1 MSAIRDGKRGCESRD
16 IASYVRAKRSARKR
30 HTRRAAVACVQLHAD
45 DDEADSGQGFI
56 IPFRFFPQPC
66 CDKTETQRVTIQHA
80 DVQKASCGRAAA
92 LPQTRC
98 HSLKEKRHH
107 KRILRPLS
115 TETIGCRAPIG
126 SLSCSFRPQ
135 QYEASMTPPP
145 LPSCRLLQTPTM
157 PAFPRLQHRKVL
169 LRRCLEVGCKGFCS
183 GQCCCI

>member
-126 SLSCSFRPQ
+126 SLSFAQTSTIRGLDGTTATSFLSPPTDANNASVS
-135 QYEASMTPPP
+135 EAATQKGSVVA
-145 LPSCRLLQTPTM
+145 LP
-157 PAFPRLQHRKVL
+157 
-169 LRRCLEVGCKGFCS
+169 
-183 GQCCCI
+183 